1 MQRSL
6 LNIAMLSA
14 IIASAFS
21 SGLCLAKKGSV
32 TGKAYLD
39 PSAPRN
45 CVFDATQNTQSGCS
59 HQACNTA
66 VKNAIKQLQNAQPD
80 NVCKS
85 KAKSRGCTY
94 QNCT

>member
-1 MQRSL
+1 MKPSHL
-6 LNIAMLSA
+6 KIAAISMLVAAALSP
-14 IIASAFS
+14 
-21 SGLCLAKKGSV
+21 GLCLAKKGSV

-39 PSAPRN
+39 PSAPKN
-45 CVFDATQNTQSGCS
+45 CVFNQTQNTQAGCT
-59 HQACNTA
+59 HIACNTA
-66 VKNAIKQLQNAQPD
+66 VKNAITQLQNAQPN

>member
-1 MQRSL
+1 MERPHAKLAAMSL
-6 LNIAMLSA
+6 LVAIAVSP
-14 IIASAFS
+14 S
-21 SGLCLAKKGSV
+21 LCLAKKGSV

-39 PSAPRN
+39 PSAPAT
-45 CVFDATQNTQSGCS
+45 CASITTQNTQPGCT

-66 VKNAIKQLQNAQPD
+66 VKNAITQLQNAQP
-80 NVCKS
+80 NNICKS